1 MQFRGVCDFNGE
13 VGDIREPNRLLEVI
27 DIGADVGIGTAGS
40 TITASVAVQLEGFS
54 LVVVAYTLL
63 NDGGNSVAIVRH
75 LTRVVESRPVASN
88 WSGQEMGWVKG
99 VCQEVATYSNLRVL
113 GTVTSL

>member
-75 LTRVVESRPVASN
+75 LARVVESRPVASN

-99 VCQEVATYSNLRVL
+99 VCQEVT
-113 GTVTSL
+113 T